1 MDPFHLEITEANAQG
16 QQEITQVS
24 YLNLLFMI
32 SFWHSD
38 VEYTSY
44 VCLYS
49 VYSPIITFKGVSPK
63 ICDYAK
69 QHAEA
74 ESE

>member
-44 VCLYS
+44 VCLYTVQLLFS
-49 VYSPIITFKGVSPK
+49 T
-63 ICDYAK
+63 
-69 QHAEA
+69 
-74 ESE
+74 

>member
-38 VEYTSY
+38 VCTYICIVYTVQLQLCS
-44 VCLYS
+44 
-49 VYSPIITFKGVSPK
+49 
-63 ICDYAK
+63 
-69 QHAEA
+69 
-74 ESE
+74 

>member
-49 VYSPIITFKGVSPK
+49 VYSPITT
-63 ICDYAK
+63 
-69 QHAEA
+69 
-74 ESE
+74 